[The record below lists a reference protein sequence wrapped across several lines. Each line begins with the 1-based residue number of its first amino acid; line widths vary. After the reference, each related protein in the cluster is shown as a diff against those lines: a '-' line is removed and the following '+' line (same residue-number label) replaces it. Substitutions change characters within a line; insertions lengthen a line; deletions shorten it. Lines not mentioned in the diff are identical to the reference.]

1 MSVVDGKD
9 ELDSDWFKDVYVKYG
24 KIPIRRYAMPAEIA
38 EHVAWLASERNT
50 YTTGQVLTV
59 DGGLT
64 VTF

>member
-38 EHVAWLASERNT
+38 EHVAWLSSGATRTRRARCSRSTAASR
-50 YTTGQVLTV
+50 
-59 DGGLT
+59 
-64 VTF
+64 